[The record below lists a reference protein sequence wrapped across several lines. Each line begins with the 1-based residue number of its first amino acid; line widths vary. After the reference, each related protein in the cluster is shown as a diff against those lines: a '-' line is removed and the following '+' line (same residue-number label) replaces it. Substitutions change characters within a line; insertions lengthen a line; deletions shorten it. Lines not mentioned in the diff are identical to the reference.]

1 MAGVPD
7 DAPAAE
13 VVERAYRL
21 LARAPSMI
29 LTATFE
35 DALGVEERPNQ
46 PGTTGERPNW
56 SLALPLLLEEIE
68 EHPGPKRIAEALKR

>member
-1 MAGVPD
+1 MAQ
-7 DAPAAE
+7 

-21 LARAPSMI
+21 LAHAPSMI

-46 PGTTGERPNW
+46 PGTTDERPNW
-56 SLALPLLLEEIE
+56 SLALPLPLEAIE
-68 EHPGPKRIAEALKR
+68 EHDGPRRIADALSR